1 MNPQNGQTPLDYLN
15 QISPQ
20 GPKKPL
26 FALNMRTVLLGA
38 LIAVI
43 LIIIIASIGGALT
56 SARKD
61 PWSRFAARLNATST
75 IVDSSTAK
83 IKNSQLRSINSDI
96 KLYITNTQR
105 DLATPLAKMDIDSA
119 KLPEN
124 IVAQESTAAM
134 AERLEDGRLNAKFD
148 STYAREM
155 SYQLA
160 TILSLLQELYASAGQ
175 AETKEF
181 LEAAYNNLEPAYKTV
196 SDFSASNE

>member
-15 QISPQ
+15 EIAPQ
-20 GPKKPL
+20 ATKKPM

-38 LIAVI
+38 LLAVI
-43 LIIIIASIGGALT
+43 LIVIIASVGGALT

-61 PWSRFAARLNATST
+61 PWVRFAARLNATSV
-75 IVDSSTAK
+75 IVDSSSMK
-83 IKNSQLRSINSDI
+83 IKNSQLRSINSDV

-105 DLATPLAKMDIDSA
+105 DLAVPLTKMNIDSA

-124 IVAQESTAAM
+124 IVAQESSAEM
-134 AERLEDGRLNAKFD
+134 AQRLEDGRLNAKFD

-160 TILSLLQELYASAGQ
+160 TILSLLQELYASSSNPD
-175 AETKEF
+175 TKSF
-181 LEAAYNNLEPAYKTV
+181 LETAYTNLEPAYKSV

>member
-15 QISPQ
+15 EIAPQ
-20 GPKKPL
+20 AQKKPL

-38 LIAVI
+38 LLAVI
-43 LIIIIASIGGALT
+43 LIIIIATVSGALT

-61 PWSRFAARLNATST
+61 PWARFAARLNATST
-75 IVDSSTAK
+75 IVDSSSNK
-83 IKNSQLRSINSDI
+83 IKNSQLRSINSDV

-105 DLATPLAKMDIDSA
+105 DLAAPLTKMSIDSA

-124 IVAQESTAAM
+124 IVAQESTAEM
-134 AERLEDGRLNAKFD
+134 AKRLEDGRLNAKFD

-160 TILSLLQELYASAGQ
+160 TVLALLQELYASSSQ
-175 AETKEF
+175 AETKAF
-181 LEAAYNNLEPAYKTV
+181 LEGAYKNLEPAYKSV
-196 SDFSASNE
+196 SEFSASNE